1 MISSHPVTPSETL
14 ERIARSGQ
22 AVFAIDPSDRIIL
35 WNGKCEQIL
44 GRKSRDVLGKK
55 CYEVLAGRD
64 VHGNVYCY
72 KNCPV
77 AFQAREKT
85 SDPVQKFSLSVEF
98 PKVGPKW
105 FEISLFAIQSYHP
118 ALSTV
123 VHVIRESRKKPST
136 LERDLAAEAKP
147 PAEPLWPITA
157 GKSSL
162 AELTS
167 RERQIL
173 EGLSEGLSTSAL
185 AKRLG
190 IASVTVRNHVQNI
203 LQKLDVHTKL
213 AAVALAYQ
221 QGLIGQTKRE
231 P

>member
-1 MISSHPVTPSETL
+1 VTPSESL

-44 GRKSRDVLGKK
+44 GRKSRDILGKK

-72 KNCPV
+72 RNCPV

-85 SDPVQKFSLSVEF
+85 SDPVQKFSLSVELGRA
-98 PKVGPKW
+98 GPKW
-105 FEISLFAIQSYHP
+105 FEITLFAIPSYHP

-123 VHVIRESRKKPST
+123 VHVIRASGKKPSA
-136 LERDLAAEAKP
+136 LERDLAAEAKSTS
-147 PAEPLWPITA
+147 AEEPLWPMSA
-157 GKSSL
+157 ASGPL

-167 RERQIL
+167 REREIL
-173 EGLSEGLSTSAL
+173 GGLSEGLSTSAL
-185 AKRLG
+185 AKRMS
-190 IASVTVRNHVQNI
+190 IAPVTVRNHVQNI

-221 QGLIGQTKRE
+221 HGLIGK
-231 P
+231 PKPVS

>member
-1 MISSHPVTPSETL
+1 VTPSETL

-22 AVFAIDPSDRIIL
+22 AVFAIDSSDRIIL
-35 WNGKCEQIL
+35 WNGKCEQVL

-72 KNCPV
+72 RNCPV
-77 AFQAREKT
+77 AFQAREKP
-85 SDPVQKFSLSVEF
+85 SDPVQKFSLSVELG
-98 PKVGPKW
+98 KSGPKW
-105 FEISLFAIQSYHP
+105 FEISLFAIPSYHP

-123 VHVIRESRKKPST
+123 VHVIRESRKKPSA

-147 PAEPLWPITA
+147 PPPAEQLWPMTA
-157 GKSSL
+157 GSGPL
-162 AELTS
+162 AELTT
-167 RERQIL
+167 REREIL
-173 EGLSEGLSTSAL
+173 RGLSEGLSTSAL
-185 AKRLG
+185 AKKLS
-190 IASVTVRNHVQNI
+190 IAPVTVRNHVQNI

-221 QGLIGQTKRE
+221 HGLIDQSKSE
-231 P
+231 S